1 VGGGA
6 MKWQVGI
13 YDATNSTR
21 QRRDMLA
28 EMCRGHCKLVFLET
42 IANDP
47 KLIQVRF
54 HPFHPSALLLART
67 RARAHTQPSMRSV
80 WE

>member
-1 VGGGA
+1 VTLASPSELLASPRKLKWRETGG
-6 MKWQVGI
+6 QVGI

-21 QRRDMLA
+21 QRRDMLV

-47 KLIQVRF
+47 KLIQVRVA
-54 HPFHPSALLLART
+54 SQKEDEETASR
-67 RARAHTQPSMRSV
+67 R
-80 WE
+80 